1 MHLGLLNLSD
11 PLWTAGQTFTGML
24 ANVLGAAPDVRI
36 TLLTDGQKAHVPGVK
51 SVELDRLVAPQGL
64 SDKIRRRLG
73 RARPF
78 NPLAEAV
85 RQNGIEVVLP
95 TFDSLPGVPAA
106 VVAWIPD
113 FQHHHASDFFSAEDV
128 RWRNEVSARVG
139 RDCNRVLFS
148 SRDAESTFRS
158 LHPQYAFR
166 SAAIPFP
173 STLALQSL
181 PGLADGTTRE
191 KYHLPE
197 KFLFVPNQ
205 FWKHKNHPAVIR
217 AIRILKDR
225 GIHAHCVFTGL
236 PHDSRDPL
244 NGYLSQILQQICE
257 EGLAG
262 SISVL
267 GFINRKEL
275 IDLFRTAALVIQPS
289 LSEGWSTSVQDALAL
304 GRPLICSDLA
314 VHREQAPDALG
325 FFPGNDPDDLANL
338 LATHWEGLRAG
349 PDAASEDAG
358 LLRERERVSNY
369 RNAMVRLCADAIVDR
384 RSNSHG

>member
-11 PLWTAGQTFTGML
+11 PLWTAGQTFTGLL
-24 ANVLGAAPDVRI
+24 ANVLGGAPDVRI

-51 SVELDRLVAPQGL
+51 SVELDRLVASQGL
-64 SDKIRRRLG
+64 SDKIWRRLG

-78 NPLAEAV
+78 DPLAEAV
-85 RQNGIEVVLP
+85 RQNGIDVVLP

-106 VVAWIPD
+106 LVAWIPD
-113 FQHHHASDFFSAEDV
+113 FQHHHASDFFSVEDI
-128 RWRNEVSARVG
+128 RWRNEVAGRVG

-173 STLALQSL
+173 STLALKPLSG
-181 PGLADGTTRE
+181 PADGTTRE

-225 GIHAHCVFTGL
+225 GIYAHCVFSGL

-244 NGYLSQILQQICE
+244 NGYLSRILQQICE
-257 EGLAG
+257 EGLTG

-267 GFINRKEL
+267 GFISRKEL
-275 IDLFRTAALVIQPS
+275 IDLFRTAALVVQPS

-304 GRPLICSDLA
+304 GRPLICSDLP

-325 FFPGNDPDDLANL
+325 FFPGNDPDALADM
-338 LATHWEGLRAG
+338 LATHWAALRAG

-358 LLRERERVSNY
+358 LLRERECVSHY
-369 RNAMVRLCADAIVDR
+369 RNAMVRLCADAMLDH